1 MDSRKELALEYL
13 TRRPDAAA
21 RVLEQQT
28 IEQSV
33 TLLAELPIRVVA
45 PVIKAMMP
53 HYAFQCLTRFSI
65 EHAAGLIQQLSTH
78 RGASLLRGLSQRHRD
93 AVLAQLSQTKA
104 SSLRFLLSQGNNVV
118 GGWLDQHPF
127 TLPPTIPVAEAR
139 QRLQRWESIDAQR
152 LFVVGE
158 ESHLHGAVPLS
169 RLLQAGDQ
177 QRVKDLVEPVKALRM
192 RASLY
197 VAEQHT
203 DWFDHIEMPVID
215 RHNEFVGIITYR
227 VLNRGLKS
235 LRRTQTE
242 TPDAKASFNTLTDVF
257 LNSFHYTWQSW
268 IDLLSIPAE
277 HQGVE
282 REQST
287 GRNRNT

>member
-21 RVLEQQT
+21 RVLEQQAL
-28 IEQSV
+28 EQSV
-33 TLLAELPIRVVA
+33 TLLVELPVRVVA
-45 PVIKAMMP
+45 PVIKAMLP
-53 HYAFQCLTRFSI
+53 HYAIQCLAQFNI
-65 EHAAGLIQQLSTH
+65 EHAAGLIQQLATH
-78 RGASLLRGLSQRHRD
+78 RGASLLRGLSQKHRD
-93 AVLAQLSQTKA
+93 ALLAQLSQMKA
-104 SSLRFLLSQGNNVV
+104 SSLRFLLTQGNNVV
-118 GGWLDQHPF
+118 GGWLDQHAF
-127 TLPPTIPVAEAR
+127 TLPPEISVAEAR

-158 ESHLHGAVPLS
+158 EIYLHGAVSMS

-177 QRVKDLVEPVKALRM
+177 QRVKDLVAPVKALRM
-192 RASLY
+192 RDSLY

-203 DWFDHIEMPVID
+203 DWFDHIEMPVIG
-215 RHNEFVGIITYR
+215 RHNEYAGIITYR

-235 LRRTQTE
+235 VRRNQSQM
-242 TPDAKASFNTLTDVF
+242 PAAKASLNTLADVF
-257 LNSFHYTWQSW
+257 MSSFHYTWQSW

-277 HQGVE
+277 QQGVN